1 MAAIMKM
8 FKGKEKAPSTSDA
21 IQVIFYENDTFY
33 LRSTKPKCDARLLL
47 NLPILYVILLQLIE
61 YETDP
66 YFLPASQS
74 ATIRDQLLIYL
85 FCKGCKPEVIWT

>member
-33 LRSTKPKCDARLLL
+33 LQL
-47 NLPILYVILLQLIE
+47 N
-61 YETDP
+61 
-66 YFLPASQS
+66 
-74 ATIRDQLLIYL
+74 
-85 FCKGCKPEVIWT
+85 